1 MNRAIKIVFALLLL
15 LAACGKGADNTA
27 DNTGNDT
34 DNDTGTG
41 IPPSAI
47 CEAPSLADIASTTS
61 VVGNGT
67 AASCT
72 AGALQTAAN
81 GGGVITFSC
90 GADPVTIAVTS
101 QIVFTKE
108 TVLDGGG
115 LVTLS
120 GGGVSRI
127 LYLDSGYDQTT
138 PRLTVQ
144 RLTFR
149 DGNSPVGSDDTAS
162 GGGAIYRDGG
172 SLTVIDCTFLDNR
185 APLSGQDVAGGAIYA
200 FGGGETI
207 ISGSIFNGNRA
218 SDGGAVGSL
227 NGDLIIINSTFT
239 NNAATGTGGNPGNG
253 GCGGAIYMDGGD
265 EMASMCGVWIA
276 GNEAGAIGGGFF
288 RVSNDDS
295 GSLAMD
301 RTTVDA
307 NSVTDNESG
316 NAGGL
321 YLQGLALT
329 VTNSAITNNQA
340 FYNGGIWIHTSAVE
354 MTNTTIAG
362 NVATGSNAGGLW
374 LSSPVT
380 GTILNCTIADN
391 SAPADGQGGGA
402 VFNAGDITGLDL
414 KNTIIANNTSGTWAP
429 GCSDVL
435 GDGGGNLEWPDG
447 ADCSASP
454 LIANPLLGTLG
465 DNGGETKTMLPSSSS
480 PAKGLGTG
488 CPETDQRGMPRSEPC
503 TAGAVEIE

>member
-1 MNRAIKIVFALLLL
+1 MKRAAMMALALLLL
-15 LAACGKGADNTA
+15 LAACGKDADSPA
-27 DNTGNDT
+27 DNTGDGT
-34 DNDTGTG
+34 RTG
-41 IPPSAI
+41 IPPSAV
-47 CEAPSLADIASTTS
+47 CQAPPLADISSPTS

-67 AASCT
+67 AGSCT
-72 AGALQTAAN
+72 ADALQTAAN
-81 GGGVITFSC
+81 SGGVITFSC
-90 GADPVTIAVTS
+90 GAAPVTIEVAS

-115 LVTLS
+115 LVTLRGS
-120 GGGVSRI
+120 GASRI
-127 LYLDSGYDQTT
+127 LYLDSAYDQTT

-149 DGNSPVGSDDTAS
+149 DGNPPMGSDDTAS
-162 GGGAIYRDGG
+162 GGGAVYRDGG
-172 SLTVIDCTFLDNR
+172 SLTVMDCTFFDNS

-207 ISGSIFNGNRA
+207 ISGSMFNGNRA
-218 SDGGAVGSL
+218 SNGGAVGSL

-239 NNAATGTGGNPGNG
+239 NNAATGTGGNPGSG
-253 GCGGAIYMDGGD
+253 GCGGAIYMDGAD
-265 EMASMCGVWIA
+265 ETTSMCGVSIA
-276 GNEAGAIGGGFF
+276 GNTAGAIGGGFF

-295 GSLAMD
+295 GTFAMN

-307 NSVTDNESG
+307 NIVSGSASG

-340 FYNGGIWIHTSAVE
+340 FYNGGIWIHTSDVE
-354 MTNTTIAG
+354 ITNTTIAG

-402 VFNAGDITGLDL
+402 IFNAGDITGLEL
-414 KNTIIANNTSGTWAP
+414 KNTIVANNTSGTWAP
-429 GCSDVL
+429 GCSDAL
-435 GDGGGNLEWPDG
+435 GDGGGNLEWPYG

-454 LIANPLLGTLG
+454 LVADPLLGMLG
-465 DNGGETKTMLPSSSS
+465 DNGGQTQTMLPSTSS